1 MRTFKRESERSQ
13 TNEKE
18 KLQVKDNQF
27 QIEKRIREF
36 KREEMIFELKKN

>member
-13 TNEKE
+13 TNDNEE
-18 KLQVKDNQF
+18 FQVKDNKF

-36 KREEMIFELKKN
+36 KREKMLFELKKN